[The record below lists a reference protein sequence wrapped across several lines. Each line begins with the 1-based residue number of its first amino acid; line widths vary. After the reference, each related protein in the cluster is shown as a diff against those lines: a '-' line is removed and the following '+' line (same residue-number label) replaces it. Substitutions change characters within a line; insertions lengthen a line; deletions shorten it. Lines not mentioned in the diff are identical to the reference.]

1 MHLTALFGG
10 ETVCLLAVADGQGGP
25 EAAQLCEDTLLQT
38 IVKEAGAADA
48 ASLQAACSRAFA
60 TVHAAVCE
68 RESADAGACV
78 TVVAINEGRGEVTC
92 AHVGDSSALLVEESG
107 HRPLTAEHRLSNSPE
122 EQARVVA
129 SGARL
134 AKARSDDGYFGVGP
148 IRAWPGGLAVCR
160 TVGDADCAYVDPT
173 PSVCT
178 LAFERPGGA
187 KVIACSDGVWD
198 ALSEERVA
206 KHVRAAATPA
216 DAAAK
221 VVRAALRARGLR
233 DDTTSVVA
241 WAGEP
246 SWGSRRRSP
255 KPRRGS
261 SRHLASLL
269 SSSLAS
275 SPCAALGMEGAPPSV
290 EAGNHVN
297 RRAAPPPPPPPR
309 RRPRRR
315 ACPTPTRPPEPRR
328 GIRRPVTSDSR
339 SRRHASR
346 VHRSQMHCTAPYPH
360 PDLWVLALA
369 KPETK
374 ADPVLHPVP
383 PPRPPTAPNRR
394 LRLRPTSGRS
404 TIRLPT
410 APLTCRPPPP
420 PPPWTASPSSPS
432 TRVADQMPPPATQ
445 ARPRPRS
452 AAGAAF
458 GAAAA
463 GREWGGQASAPHRHV
478 EVCTCLSPGSPRRA
492 RRREPAGGGRG

>member
-1 MHLTALFGG
+1 MHLTALVGG
-10 ETVCLLAVADGQGGP
+10 ETVCLLAVADGHGGP

-129 SGARL
+129 CGARL

-173 PSVCT
+173 PVVCT

-221 VVRAALRARGLR
+221 VVRAAIRARGLR

-346 VHRSQMHCTAPYPH
+346 VHRSQMHCTAPSPP

-369 KPETK
+369 KPETE
-374 ADPVLHPVP
+374 ADPV
-383 PPRPPTAPNRR
+383 
-394 LRLRPTSGRS
+394 
-404 TIRLPT
+404 
-410 APLTCRPPPP
+410 
-420 PPPWTASPSSPS
+420 
-432 TRVADQMPPPATQ
+432 
-445 ARPRPRS
+445 
-452 AAGAAF
+452 
-458 GAAAA
+458 
-463 GREWGGQASAPHRHV
+463 
-478 EVCTCLSPGSPRRA
+478 
-492 RRREPAGGGRG
+492 

>member
-1 MHLTALFGG
+1 MHLTALVGG
-10 ETVCLLAVADGQGGP
+10 ETVCLLAVADGHGGP

-129 SGARL
+129 CGARL

-173 PSVCT
+173 PVVCT

-221 VVRAALRARGLR
+221 VVRAAIRARGLR

-346 VHRSQMHCTAPYPH
+346 VHRSQMHCTAPSPP

-369 KPETK
+369 KPETE
-374 ADPVLHPVP
+374 ADPVLT
-383 PPRPPTAPNRR
+383 PRA
-394 LRLRPTSGRS
+394 
-404 TIRLPT
+404 
-410 APLTCRPPPP
+410 
-420 PPPWTASPSSPS
+420 
-432 TRVADQMPPPATQ
+432 ATQ
-445 ARPRPRS
+445 ASDCSESPTPPASDIGSIDYSPSHGAPHLPPAAS
-452 AAGAAF
+452 ASALDGFTLLTVDTSGGPDAAASHAGAPSPSQCR
-458 GAAAA
+458 G
-463 GREWGGQASAPHRHV
+463 GCLWGG
-478 EVCTCLSPGSPRRA
+478 
-492 RRREPAGGGRG
+492 GGGAGVGGAGQRSTPACGGVHLPLSWLA

>member
-1 MHLTALFGG
+1 MHLTALVGG
-10 ETVCLLAVADGQGGP
+10 ETVCLLAVADGHGGP

-129 SGARL
+129 CGARL

-173 PSVCT
+173 PVVCT

-221 VVRAALRARGLR
+221 VVRAAIRARGLR

-275 SPCAALGMEGAPPSV
+275 SSSSSTAAAASASASSVPYSDSASDCSESPTPPASDIGSIDYSPSHGAPHLPPAASASALDGFTLLTV
-290 EAGNHVN
+290 DTSGGPDAAASHAGAPGVASPLEAG
-297 RRAAPPPPPPPR
+297 AAESLESG
-309 RRPRRR
+309 
-315 ACPTPTRPPEPRR
+315 ASSR
-328 GIRRPVTSDSR
+328 G
-339 SRRHASR
+339 
-346 VHRSQMHCTAPYPH
+346 
-360 PDLWVLALA
+360 
-369 KPETK
+369 
-374 ADPVLHPVP
+374 
-383 PPRPPTAPNRR
+383 
-394 LRLRPTSGRS
+394 G
-404 TIRLPT
+404 
-410 APLTCRPPPP
+410 
-420 PPPWTASPSSPS
+420 ASPSHGASPS
-432 TRVADQMPPPATQ
+432 QSRRARTRLSARRLFGADTARLPSIPGSDSAIPAPEKID
-445 ARPRPRS
+445 AAEKAS
-452 AAGAAF
+452 AGAAGA
-458 GAAAA
+458 
-463 GREWGGQASAPHRHV
+463 
-478 EVCTCLSPGSPRRA
+478 EVAVPATLGEAVAELRR
-492 RRREPAGGGRG
+492 